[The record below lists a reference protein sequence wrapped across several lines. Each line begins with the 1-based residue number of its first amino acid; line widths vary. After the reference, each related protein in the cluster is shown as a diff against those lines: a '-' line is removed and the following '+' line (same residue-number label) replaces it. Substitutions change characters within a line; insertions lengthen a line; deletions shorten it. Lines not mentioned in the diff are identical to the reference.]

1 MKFRILPLAASL
13 VLALRFLN
21 AEPVPAPVAEPP
33 KAAPVVEPAKPAEP
47 APAATPV
54 APAEQAKP
62 AEPKKPA
69 ELPPPKP
76 LGNEVGKGLAWLAK
90 SQNSDGGWGQGGG
103 WRINRQQ
110 GQGGRVEGDQIP
122 DPSDIGNT
130 AIALQAFL
138 RAGTK
143 LDSGEHS
150 QVAAKAAEFLLTR
163 LEADKEDSLYV
174 TTVRDTQL
182 QSKIGAYVDT
192 FLAAQIL
199 ADLKDRLPRVD
210 DEQRRVKLL
219 DKVVAKIQKHQ
230 KEDGAF
236 AGNNGWASTLSQGIC
251 SKALNG
257 AWAAGAKVDLAALEK
272 DHKQNT
278 DGLDRA
284 SGVVA
289 SGAVADAGVEIYR
302 YSAKLGGMTG
312 FAMNNITRRNELE
325 KTVAAP
331 TASEPEKVKAKEELA
346 KIDKSD
352 ADQQVLLRQ
361 VAGRAQEQGFVGGF
375 GNHGGEEFISYMN
388 IGEALRVAGGE
399 EWTKWDVSMTKTLHD
414 AQNADGSWAGQHCIT
429 GRTFCTASA
438 LMVLMTD
445 RAPVSVVAKNDGTK
459 P

>member
-1 MKFRILPLAASL
+1 MKLRILPIAASL
-13 VLALRFLN
+13 VFAARFLH
-21 AEPVPAPVAEPP
+21 AEPVPAPVAEAP
-33 KAAPVVEPAKPAEP
+33 KPTPAVEPGKPVEPAPPAD
-47 APAATPV
+47 T
-54 APAEQAKP
+54 AKP

-90 SQNSDGGWGQGGG
+90 AQNSDGGWGQGGG
-103 WRINRQQ
+103 WRVNRE
-110 GQGGRVEGDQIP
+110 GGLSGARVEGDQVP

-143 LDSGEHS
+143 LDSGDYS
-150 QVAAKAAEFLLTR
+150 QVAAKAVAFLLDR
-163 LEADKEDSLYV
+163 LEADKEESLYV

-199 ADLKDRLPRVD
+199 ADLKDRIPGPA

-230 KEDGAF
+230 NDDGAF
-236 AGNNGWASTLSQGIC
+236 AGNSGWASTLSQGIC

-272 DHKQNT
+272 DHKQNA

-289 SGAVADAGVEIYR
+289 GGAVADAGVEIYR

-312 FAMNNITRRNELE
+312 FAKNNVTRRAELE

-331 TASEPEKVKAKEELA
+331 AVSEPEKAKAKDELA
-346 KIDKSD
+346 KIDQAD
-352 ADQQVLLRQ
+352 ADQQVLLKQ

-388 IGEALRVAGGE
+388 IGEALRAAGGD
-399 EWTKWDVSMTKTLHD
+399 EWTKWDESMTKTLHD
-414 AQNADGSWAGQHCIT
+414 AQNADGSWSGQHCIT

-445 RAPVSVVAKNDGTK
+445 RAPAPAMAKK
-459 P
+459 